1 MRFFAAVV
9 VLLVLCSAFTLKKG
23 DTKVVYVFGVSAS
36 FTDTTV
42 YYTPIQEL
50 DSVKLTKEGFL
61 PHRDLYSYQLKNYME
76 EKGVQRSSTSMVYFS
91 DKKAKLEKEQAKL
104 LDKYKKNKRIAI
116 RSLAVDEF
124 HFLKV
129 VE

>member
-1 MRFFAAVV
+1 MKFLAALVV
-9 VLLVLCSAFTLKKG
+9 VLVLCSAFTLKKG
-23 DTKVVYVFGVSAS
+23 ESKVVYAFGVSSS
-36 FTDTTV
+36 FTDTLV
-42 YYTPIQEL
+42 YYTQIQTL

-61 PHRDLYSYQLKNYME
+61 PHRDLYSYQLKNYVE
-76 EKGVQRSSTSMVYFS
+76 EKGLQRSSTSMIYFS

-116 RSLAVDEF
+116 RSLAAEEF
-124 HFLKV
+124 HFSKV